1 MPRIL
6 KIQGAPTRKSNPP
19 HPPDF
24 PVNLNLSRHR
34 DPPSVPCGFVAEKCR
49 PALGILTLNPQPD
62 TLITMELRNV
72 AIIAHVDHGK
82 TTLVDAILK
91 QTGVFRANEVVQEC
105 VLDSHAI
112 ERERGI
118 TILAKNTGVFHKG
131 VKINIVDTPG
141 HADFGGEVQRILGM
155 VDGALLIVDAAEGPL
170 PQTRYV
176 LQNALQQHLR
186 PVVVINK
193 IDRADA
199 RPDEVVD
206 EVLDLFINLGAD
218 DDQLEFPLLYASA
231 RAGVA
236 NPRLKTALARLAAGD
251 ADIHPL
257 LDTILA
263 AVPPPA
269 GQVEHPLQMMV
280 TMLDYDDYVGRVAI
294 GRISSGVI
302 RQGMMVAVGRPNQ
315 PLRQAKLTNLYTF
328 ERLKRVPATEAQ
340 VGDIVAI
347 TGIDEIEIGDTV
359 MLAEDPRPL
368 PPLYIDA
375 PTLSVTFR
383 VNDGPLAGQDGVYVT
398 SRHIGERLKREARS
412 DVALIVKPGDTP
424 DVFHVSGRGE
434 LHLGILMETMRREGY
449 EFCVS
454 KPQVIMKEVDG
465 DLHEPLEYLNVDV
478 PQEYMGVV
486 MERLGMRKGELV
498 NMTHLLS
505 GSVKIEF
512 IVPARGLIG
521 FASELLTET
530 KGNGIMH
537 HTFHGYGPHRGEVPT
552 RQNGSLVAWEAG
564 TVTAYALENAQ
575 ERGTLFV
582 SPGDVV
588 YEGMIVGACNRAQ
601 DLDINVCKKKHVTN
615 MRSSTSDIAVKLDP
629 VRTFTLEQALAYLHD
644 DEWLEVTP
652 AHLRLRKAVLPRQTR
667 AK

>member
-1 MPRIL
+1 MGSP
-6 KIQGAPTRKSNPP
+6 
-19 HPPDF
+19 
-24 PVNLNLSRHR
+24 
-34 DPPSVPCGFVAEKCR
+34 FVASIVF
-49 PALGILTLNPQPD
+49 LVIFLTLKLHPD
-62 TLITMELRNV
+62 TLFTMELRNV

-82 TTLVDAILK
+82 TTLVDAILR

-105 VLDSHAI
+105 VLDSNAI

-193 IDRADA
+193 IDRSDA
-199 RPDEVVD
+199 RADEVVD
-206 EVLDLFINLGAD
+206 EVLDLFISLGAD

-236 NPRLKTALARLAAGD
+236 HPNLETALAKLAAKE

-257 LDTILA
+257 LDTILE

-269 GQVEHPLQMMV
+269 GQIDHPLQAMV

-294 GRISSGVI
+294 GRITGGVMN
-302 RQGMMVAVGRPNQ
+302 QGMMVAVGRAGQ
-315 PLRQAKLTNLYTF
+315 PYRQAKLTNLYTF
-328 ERLKRVPATEAQ
+328 ERLKRVATASAG
-340 VGDIVAI
+340 VGEIVAI
-347 TGIDEIEIGDTV
+347 TGINEIEIGDTI
-359 MLAEDPRPL
+359 MDTDDPRPL
-368 PPLYIDA
+368 PPLHVDA

-383 VNDGPLAGQDGVYVT
+383 VNDSPLAGQDGIYVT
-398 SRHIGERLKREARS
+398 SRHISERLQKEARS
-412 DVALIVKPGDTP
+412 DVALSVEPGETP

-454 KPQVIMKEVDG
+454 KPQVIMQEVNG
-465 DLHEPLEYLNVDV
+465 ELYEPLEYLSIDV
-478 PQEYMGVV
+478 PQEYTGVV
-486 MERLGMRKGELV
+486 MERLGVRKGELV
-498 NMTHLLS
+498 NMTPLPS
-505 GSVKIEF
+505 GNVKIEF
-512 IVPARGLIG
+512 VVPARGLVG
-521 FASELLTET
+521 FSSELLTET
-530 KGNGIMH
+530 KGNGLMH
-537 HTFHGYGPHRGEVPT
+537 HTFHGYGPHRGEVPM
-552 RQNGSLVAWEAG
+552 RQNGSLVAWESG

-575 ERGTLFV
+575 ERGILFV

-588 YEGMIVGACNRAQ
+588 YEGMIVGTCNRTQ

-615 MRSSTSDIAVKLDP
+615 MRASTSDIAVKLDP
-629 VRTFTLEQALAYLHD
+629 TRTFTLEQALAYLNE
-644 DEWLEVTP
+644 DEWLEVTKT
-652 AHLRLRKAVLPRQTR
+652 HLRLRKAVLSRNAR